1 MADTTTTN
9 FGFVKPE
16 VGASSDTWGTKLNS
30 DLDAVDALL
39 GGTGAQKAKPN
50 LEGGQWKIDGTAV
63 TATAAQINGLG
74 PLTGYQSIATAAGT
88 TTLTASSPALTIFTG
103 TTTQTVVLPD
113 VTTLTLGRVFT
124 IINTSTG
131 TVTVQSSGGNAF
143 TTVLSG
149 MIAQFVVVSLTGT
162 TTASWVQVFEGSTT
176 RTGSGGLVFASNPA
190 VAGLQ
195 SSVTAT
201 LTAGTNAQGQGQIT
215 STTDVVV
222 VTTTAANPSG
232 VTLPASGVGRRV
244 TVINRGTNP
253 INVYPTSGSQIDAL
267 GTNAAISLP
276 VNGVVEFNCVT
287 ATLWYSNSY
296 PIIYG
301 GAIDGTPVGAT
312 TASTVRGTT
321 LTATTDVRSANY
333 KDAAGGNTA
342 LINGITPL
350 GALTQNMVLLGT
362 LTTTSGTTQT
372 LSSLTLTGYASLLLL
387 VDGVSTDSGG
397 GRNLLFGTARLNISA
412 AISGASTFSGF
423 AFVSLGSGVSGGF
436 VASGGTS
443 PSSLRFDASGYSTA
457 STSVSFTWDGTG
469 NFDAGTIRIY
479 GIRS

>member
-9 FGFVKPE
+9 FGLTKPE
-16 VGASSDTWGTKLNS
+16 VGASSDTWGTKLNT
-30 DLDAVDALL
+30 DLDAIDALL

-50 LEGGQWKIDGTAV
+50 LDEGLWKINGTAV
-63 TATAAQINGLG
+63 AATAAQLNA
-74 PLTGYQSIATAAGT
+74 LTSYQAIATAAGT
-88 TTLTASSPALTIFTG
+88 TTLTATSPGLTVFTG

-162 TTASWVQVFEGSTT
+162 TTASWAQVFEGSTA
-176 RTGSGGLVFASNPA
+176 RTGSGGLVFAVNPSL
-190 VAGLQ
+190 AGPL

-232 VTLPASGVGRRV
+232 VTLPASSVGRRV
-244 TVINRGTNP
+244 TVVNRGTNP
-253 INVYPTSGSQIDAL
+253 INIYPISGSQIDAL
-267 GTNAAISLP
+267 GTNAAFSLP
-276 VNGVVEFNCVT
+276 VNSIVEFNCVS
-287 ATLWYSNSY
+287 ATLWYSNAY
-296 PIIYG
+296 PVIYG
-301 GAIDGTPVGAT
+301 GTITGGTI
-312 TASTVRGTT
+312 
-321 LTATTDVRSANY
+321 TATTEFRSPNY
-333 KDAAGGNTA
+333 KDASGGNTA

-350 GALTQNMVLLGT
+350 GATTQNMVLLGT

-372 LSSLTLTGYASLLLL
+372 LSSLTLTGYASLLIL
-387 VDGVSTDSGG
+387 VDGVSHNGSGG
-397 GRNLLFGTARLNISA
+397 ATQNLLLGTGQISATARGTADLLC
-412 AISGASTFSGF
+412 GFS
-423 AFVSLGSGVSGGF
+423 FVPLVNGVAVSCIDRDGGSQSFQVR
-436 VASGGTS
+436 AT
-443 PSSLRFDASGYSTA
+443 GYTTA
-457 STSVSFTWDGTG
+457 STSISFTWGSG
-469 NFDAGTIRIY
+469 GSFDAGTIRIY
-479 GIRS
+479 GIRA